1 MAEITRIETDDDLD
15 RLWQRSLERPV
26 WIFKHSLTCSVS
38 TAAWAEFQ
46 AYAAEVPDGANELA
60 LVEIQRHRNL
70 SNEIAQR
77 TGVRHESPQAI
88 LLREESPVWDAS
100 HWKITK
106 DALAAGE
113 GSPEAAASQQ

>member
-15 RLWQRSLERPV
+15 RLWQLSLEQPV
-26 WIFKHSLTCSVS
+26 WIFKHSLTCPIS
-38 TAAWAEFQ
+38 TAAWNEFQ
-46 AYAAEVPDGANELA
+46 AYAAQVPDDAGVEMA
-60 LVEIQRHRNL
+60 LLEIQRHRNL

-100 HWKITK
+100 HWAITK

-113 GSPEAAASQQ
+113 GGPVESGS